1 MGLAMYKNGYEKTD
15 WLLVNQSAMYTV
27 SLKLFFIHFNHLL
40 YQKKSKNRIIRINTG
55 ILSNM
60 KQKIKEFYH

>member
-27 SLKLFFIHFNHLL
+27 FLKLFFIHFNHL
-40 YQKKSKNRIIRINTG
+40 
-55 ILSNM
+55 
-60 KQKIKEFYH
+60 FY